1 MGKVEEIIPLVCFLA
16 SDAGSMMS
24 GCCVP
29 IDAGE
34 GTAYIKD

>member
-1 MGKVEEIIPLVCFLA
+1 MGSVTEIVPLILLLA
-16 SDAGSMMS
+16 SDAGSMMN

-34 GTAYIKD
+34 GISYMTE